1 MSGDTMLAEVRNG
14 EAWLRASDVLPAL
27 EIGLAAAQQYE
38 ALLKAASEALAQ
50 LEDAENCRQVRTAR
64 KILEAALEP
73 PAEGPPHV

>member
-1 MSGDTMLAEVRNG
+1 MSPDPYDYLADQL
-14 EAWLRASDVLPAL
+14 AAL
-27 EIGLAAAQQYE
+27 EGRLAKLERAAID
-38 ALLKAASEALAQ
+38 ALAQ